1 MLWTRE
7 RYALKLRG
15 VRYVSAVLAS
25 SSRDCVRMLDDVFLC
40 CSGVNETSATTVA
53 VVAETMTITL
63 APVYSHMVRSL
74 A

>member
-15 VRYVSAVLAS
+15 VRYVSALAS
-25 SSRDCVRMLDDVFLC
+25 SSRDCGLMLDVFLC
-40 CSGVNETSATTVA
+40 CSGVNETSATTAA